1 LNTGSIKVKTFA
13 TLSTLFPSLPDYSL
27 NEGDSVL
34 DIMNRMGI
42 PPEKV
47 TIIFVNN
54 VHAEPE
60 SSLKDGDVL
69 GLFPPIGGG

>member
-1 LNTGSIKVKTFA
+1 MSTARIKVKTFA
-13 TLSTLFPSLPDYSL
+13 TLNTVFPSVPDFPL
-27 NEGDSVL
+27 NEGDRVL

-47 TIIFVNN
+47 TIIFINN
-54 VHAEPE
+54 VHAEAE

>member
-1 LNTGSIKVKTFA
+1 MSCIEVKTFA
-13 TLSTLFPSLPDYSL
+13 TLNSLFPSVQDYPL
-27 NEGDSVL
+27 QEGDRVL
-34 DIMNRMGI
+34 DIMARIGI

-47 TIIFVNN
+47 TIIFINN

-60 SSLKDGDVL
+60 SPLKDGDVL

>member
-1 LNTGSIKVKTFA
+1 MSAGVVKVKTFA
-13 TLSTLFPSLPDYSL
+13 TLSTLFPSVPDFPL
-27 NEGDSVL
+27 QTGDRVL

-42 PPEKV
+42 PPKKV

-54 VHAEPE
+54 VHAEPH
-60 SSLKDGDVL
+60 SPLKDGDVL